1 MYILTEKNR
10 IINCDNIITIEVVRD
25 RGEFNVDAKP
35 GGTIVRTK
43 TAIDARKC
51 IDLIYYKL
59 INNTSVSYRD
69 LLEVISHES

>member
-10 IINCDNIITIEVVRD
+10 IINCDNIVTIEAVRD
-25 RGEFNVDAKP
+25 RGEFNIDAKP
-35 GGTIVRTK
+35 GGTIARTK
-43 TAIDARKC
+43 TEIDARKC
-51 IDLIYYKL
+51 INLIYYKL